1 MGMAGSYQKEKK
13 RKDEREETLRVRKTI
28 NVRYWVE
35 KPA

>member
-13 RKDEREETLRVRKTI
+13 RKDREGDL
-28 NVRYWVE
+28 NVRRTRNLLYWVE

>member
-13 RKDEREETLRVRKTI
+13 RKEETLRVRKTI
-28 NVRYWVE
+28 NLRYWVE